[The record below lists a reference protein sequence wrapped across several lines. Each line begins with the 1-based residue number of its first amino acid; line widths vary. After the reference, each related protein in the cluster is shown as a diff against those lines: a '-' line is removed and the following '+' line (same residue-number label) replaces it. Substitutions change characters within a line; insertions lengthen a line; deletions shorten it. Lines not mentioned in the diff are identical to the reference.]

1 MPVARCVGTVNITGY
16 TCCMNNETIRDP
28 SGKRNGYHR
37 ENLRQELLDRGLAL
51 LARDGLAGFSLRALA
66 KELGVTHTA
75 PYRHFSTREQLLSEI
90 VRESMNRFEQA
101 LMASIMVEGDD
112 KENLYRLGEAYVRFY
127 LENPEILSLFNIL
140 PGALAGTSDALVGI
154 LRVSNPRDHEPC
166 QFDPD
171 SDRGFRALR
180 QAASAFFSQYPD
192 LSERDVLLGF
202 WAKAHGLACL
212 LVANPD
218 WFAPESLESGL
229 ARVMRNAF

>member
-1 MPVARCVGTVNITGY
+1 
-16 TCCMNNETIRDP
+16 MNNETIRDP

-51 LARDGLAGFSLRALA
+51 LARDGLAAFSLRALA
-66 KELGVTHTA
+66 KELGVSHTA

-101 LMASIMVEGDD
+101 LTASMMIEGDD
-112 KENLYRLGEAYVRFY
+112 EENLYRLGEAYVRFY
-127 LENPEILSLFNIL
+127 LENPEILSFFSIL
-140 PGALAGTSDALVGI
+140 PGALAGTSGAFVGI
-154 LRVSNPRDHEPC
+154 LRVPNPRESDSC
-166 QFDPD
+166 TFDPD
-171 SDRGFRALR
+171 TDPGFQTLQR
-180 QAASAFFSQYPD
+180 AASVFFSQYPD
-192 LSERDVLLGF
+192 LSQRDVLLGF

>member
-1 MPVARCVGTVNITGY
+1 
-16 TCCMNNETIRDP
+16 MNNETIRDP

-66 KELGVTHTA
+66 KELGVSHTA

-154 LRVSNPRDHEPC
+154 LRVPNPRNQESC

-171 SDRGFRALR
+171 TDPGFQTLQR
-180 QAASAFFSQYPD
+180 AASVFFSQYPD